1 MLSSHLFLSVGINE
15 MISSG
20 STFPNTPEVGVNIG
34 LIGYGTIGRVLSKA
48 IEDGKAGP
56 VRLVAVKDMDKEA
69 PFEPTAGGPTY
80 TDDIQA
86 FLATDMQVVVE
97 AASQAVLKEYAHLV
111 LRSRRDLVAMS
122 VGAFSDEVFLRD
134 IMDLSSRCASRLFIP
149 SGAIGGLDV
158 LSAACIDEIHEVTLT
173 TTKPPRALKGVRST
187 LDPDLD
193 LDTLTEPT
201 CIYDGPAEEAVV
213 RYPKNV
219 NVAAALS
226 MAGVGF
232 TRTMVRIIADPR
244 AQRNMHRIEAKG
256 NFGELTLELKLHP
269 SPSNPK
275 TTYLAA
281 LSVVRLVK
289 KLTEQVIVGT

>member
-1 MLSSHLFLSVGINE
+1 
-15 MISSG
+15 
-20 STFPNTPEVGVNIG
+20 VNIG

-56 VRLVAVKDMDKEA
+56 VRLVAVKDMDEEA
-69 PFEPTAGGPTY
+69 PFELVDGGPTY

-86 FLATDMQVVVE
+86 FLATDMQLVVE
-97 AASQAVLKEYAHLV
+97 AASQAVLKEYAPLV
-111 LRSRRDLVAMS
+111 LRSHRDLIVMS
-122 VGAFSDEVFLRD
+122 VGAFSDEAFLKA
-134 IMDLSSRCASRLFIP
+134 IMDLSSKHSGRVYIP

-158 LSAACIDEIHEVTLT
+158 LSAACIDEIQDVTLT
-173 TTKPPRALKGVRST
+173 TTKPPKALKGSRST
-187 LDPDLD
+187 IDPDLD
-193 LDTLTEPT
+193 LETVTEPT
-201 CIYDGPAEEAVV
+201 CIYDGPAEEAVEK
-213 RYPKNV
+213 YPKNV

-232 TRTMVRIIADPR
+232 ARTTVRIVADPR
-244 AQRNMHRIEAKG
+244 AERNQHRIEVKG

-281 LSVVRLVK
+281 LSVVRMVK
-289 KLTEQVIVGT
+289 KLTDQVRVGT